1 MYNAHHDSPDLH
13 DFLHY
18 SLSAGNIATIGH
30 MQPIDVLLAFLI
42 LWVFAIVVMA
52 VSTIFLR
59 APYVPTPMKVTKKM
73 VKFAG
78 LKGDEVVYD
87 LGAGDARLLIES
99 KRCYPDI
106 TAKGFELS
114 PPVYYLGRFLI
125 WKSGLSVKL
134 MMKNIFHQD
143 VSDADCIFLYLM
155 PGAMKT
161 LQKKFEK
168 ELKPGTKVISH
179 AFKFP
184 GREPVKTMPVPWLKG
199 EKTIL
204 LYEW

>member
-1 MYNAHHDSPDLH
+1 
-13 DFLHY
+13 
-18 SLSAGNIATIGH
+18 
-30 MQPIDVLLAFLI
+30 MQPLDVIVGFLMV
-42 LWVFAIVVMA
+42 WVFVIVLMV
-52 VSTIFLR
+52 VTSIFLR
-59 APYVPTPMKVTKKM
+59 APFVPTPMKITKKM
-73 VKFAG
+73 VAFAD

-87 LGAGDARLLIES
+87 LGAGDGRLLIES
-99 KRCYPDI
+99 KKAHPGI

-114 PPVYYLGRFLI
+114 PPVYVLGLFLI
-125 WKSGLSVKL
+125 WKSGVKVGL
-134 MMKNIFHQD
+134 HMRNMFHQN

-184 GREPVKTMPVPWLKG
+184 GREPVKSMPVPWLQG
-199 EKTIL
+199 EKDL
-204 LYEW
+204 RLYIW

>member
-1 MYNAHHDSPDLH
+1 
-13 DFLHY
+13 
-18 SLSAGNIATIGH
+18 
-30 MQPIDVLLAFLI
+30 MQPLDLLIAFLI
-42 LWVFAIVVMA
+42 IWVFVIVLMV
-52 VSTIFLR
+52 VSSLFLR

-73 VKFAG
+73 VEFAD
-78 LKGDEVVYD
+78 LQGDEVVYD

-99 KRCYPDI
+99 KRAHPGI
-106 TAKGFELS
+106 TAHGFELS
-114 PPVYYLGRFLI
+114 PPVYFLGLFMI
-125 WKSGLSVKL
+125 WKSRCSVDL
-134 MMKNIFHQD
+134 RMKNLFHQN

-184 GREPVKTMPVPWLKG
+184 GREPVKCMPVPWIQG
-199 EKTIL
+199 EKEL
-204 LYEW
+204 RMYVW